1 MALAEH
7 VYAFTT
13 CFPAVERFG
22 LSSQLRR
29 AAVSVC
35 ANIAEG
41 NGRAYRREYVHH
53 LSIARGSLR
62 ETATLI
68 ELARRLDYMRP
79 ADLAKAEDTGEQI
92 GPMLTRLIKSLQ
104 TPGRR

>member
-1 MALAEH
+1 MRQH
-7 VYAFTT
+7 
-13 CFPAVERFG
+13 RG
-22 LSSQLRR
+22 RQWSSVPSRVRPSSFDR
-29 AAVSVC
+29 AS
-35 ANIAEG
+35 
-41 NGRAYRREYVHH
+41 
-53 LSIARGSLR
+53 SLR